1 MSKTYRKNVRANVA
15 CGDNRDF
22 YKTRRRNNKHAIK
35 HDLRNLV
42 ANYNSEDIDEMI
54 LEPKQVKKDT
64 RREPTDGYNL
74 INKDILKNKDKE
86 DGYDE
91 YYHHKYDKILK
102 NKHIEH

>member
-42 ANYNSEDIDEMI
+42 ANYNSEDIDDMI
-54 LEPKQVKKDT
+54 LTPKIIKKDT
-64 RREPTDGYNL
+64 WREPTDGYNL

-86 DGYDE
+86 TGYDE
-91 YYHHKYDKILK
+91 YYHQKYDKILK